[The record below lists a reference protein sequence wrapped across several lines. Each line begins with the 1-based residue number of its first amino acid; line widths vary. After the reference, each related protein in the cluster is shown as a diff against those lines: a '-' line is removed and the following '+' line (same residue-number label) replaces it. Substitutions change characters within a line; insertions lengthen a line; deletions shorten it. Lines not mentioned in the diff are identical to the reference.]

1 MVIKNLENKIKLVG
15 IVCGLFLAGCIII
28 SVASI
33 VTARGMV
40 SDAHKKI
47 YVLDTNVLIQAPH
60 ALKCFDDNEVV
71 LPLVVLEELDT
82 HKRDE
87 GERGAN
93 VREAIRILE
102 QLRGQGDLV
111 VGVELDNGGLLRVE
125 KNFKDVEL
133 PKDMSEYKSDNR
145 ILKVCKGLKESSKEQ
160 VILVTKDILMR
171 IKAQLLNIKSE
182 ESVQD

>member
-1 MVIKNLENKIKLVG
+1 M
-15 IVCGLFLAGCIII
+15 
-28 SVASI
+28 
-33 VTARGMV
+33 
-40 SDAHKKI
+40 KKI

-82 HKRDE
+82 HKRDD

-111 VGVELDNGGLLRVE
+111 VGRAFE
-125 KNFKDVEL
+125 KRRD
-133 PKDMSEYKSDNR
+133 
-145 ILKVCKGLKESSKEQ
+145 
-160 VILVTKDILMR
+160 
-171 IKAQLLNIKSE
+171 
-182 ESVQD
+182 